1 MNLIDQYKDIEIVD
15 ALEERYLAYALTTI
29 MDRALPDVK
38 DGLKPVHRR
47 LLFAMRQLNLS
58 PNSSFKKS
66 ARIVGEVMGR
76 FHPHGD
82 QAIYDTLVR
91 LAQDFSVRWPL
102 INGQGNFGNIDGD
115 NAAAMRYTESK
126 LTTISELLLSGI
138 DEECVDFRLTYDEV
152 DKEPIVLPANF
163 PNLLANGSSGI
174 AVGMATSIPPH
185 NVEEICNASLHL
197 IKHRNMHF
205 DKLID
210 FIPGP
215 DFPTG
220 GEIFESKDS
229 ILNIYKTGKGNIRI
243 RAKWEIEKEKRGVW
257 KIVVNE
263 IPYQVNKGKLIEK
276 IAQLIIDKKI
286 PILDDIRD
294 ESDESIRLILVP
306 RNRDVDPEQLME
318 ALFSLSDLETRFSV
332 NLNAIN
338 NNIPKV
344 HNLRD
349 LLLAWIDHRR
359 DVLVRRSTFKLNQIK
374 TRMEILSGYLIV
386 YVNLDE
392 VIKIIREE
400 DEPKIKLKKKFDLNE
415 NQANSILNM
424 RLRSLRKLEEL
435 KIKEEYDSLKIEK
448 SILGKLIKSEDIQW
462 KEVSKEI
469 KEIKKDFSKKTDLG
483 KRRTKINYNAE
494 ILDIDL
500 NFSEP
505 AEPITVVLSKE
516 GWIKTLKGLDH
527 DVAEIKFK
535 DGDDLLFIHE
545 TMSDEKL
552 LIFSSNGKFYTIDAS
567 QLPSGRGYGDPL
579 KLLIDLQ
586 DDDKIISLY
595 SFSQAGELVIA
606 SKFGYGF
613 IVSFEDLIS
622 NRKAGKQILNLSSDD
637 EAISSDYLKG
647 TNIAVIGENKKM
659 LLFNQE
665 ELPRMSKGKG
675 VRLQKYKEGNL
686 KSIISFNYSEG
697 LNIVDNNGRNR
708 NFDDIE
714 NMSLIEENFR
724 NSTIEV
730 SGINM
735 IAYD

>member
-138 DEECVDFRLTYDEV
+138 DEECVDFRLTYDEI

-527 DVAEIKFK
+527 DVVEIKFK

-714 NMSLIEENFR
+714 NWLGKRGQAGKKVPKGFPRNF
-724 NSTIEV
+724 
-730 SGINM
+730 
-735 IAYD
+735 

>member
-535 DGDDLLFIHE
+535 DGDELLFIHE

-595 SFSQAGELVIA
+595 SFSQARELVIA

-714 NMSLIEENFR
+714 NWLGKRGQAGKKVPKGFPRNF
-724 NSTIEV
+724 
-730 SGINM
+730 
-735 IAYD
+735 

>member
-527 DVAEIKFK
+527 DVVEIKFK
-535 DGDDLLFIHE
+535 DGDDLLFTHE

-595 SFSQAGELVIA
+595 SSQAGELVIA

-714 NMSLIEENFR
+714 NWLGKRGQAGKKVPKGFPRNF
-724 NSTIEV
+724 
-730 SGINM
+730 
-735 IAYD
+735 

>member
-1 MNLIDQYKDIEIVD
+1 MSLIDQYKDIEIID

-47 LLFAMRQLNLS
+47 LLYAMRQLNLS

-102 INGQGNFGNIDGD
+102 IDGQGNFGNIDGD

-126 LTTISELLLSGI
+126 LTSISELLLSGI
-138 DEECVDFRLTYDEV
+138 DEDCVDFRLTYDEV

-197 IKHRNMHF
+197 IKHRNAHF
-205 DKLID
+205 DKLLD

-220 GEIFESKDS
+220 GEIFEDRNT
-229 ILNIYKTGKGNIRI
+229 LLDIYKTGKGSIRI
-243 RAKWEIEKEKRGVW
+243 RAKWKIERKKRGLW
-257 KIVVNE
+257 SIIVNE

-294 ESDESIRLILVP
+294 ESDENIRLVLVP
-306 RNRDVDPEQLME
+306 RNRDINPDQLME
-318 ALFSLSDLETRFSV
+318 ALFNLSDLETKFTV

-344 HNLRD
+344 HNLRE
-349 LLLAWIDHRR
+349 LITAWLDHKK
-359 DVLVRRSTFKLNQIK
+359 DVLVRRSEFNLNQIK
-374 TRMEILSGYLIV
+374 SRMEILSGYLIV
-386 YVNLDE
+386 YLNLDH

-400 DEPKIKLKKKFDLNE
+400 DEPKDKLIKEYNLNE

-424 RLRSLRKLEEL
+424 RLRSLKKLEEI
-435 KIKEEYDSLKIEK
+435 KIKEEFDALQNDKTSINKLLK
-448 SILGKLIKSEDIQW
+448 SDKLQW
-462 KEVSKEI
+462 SMVSQEI
-469 KEIKKDFSKKTDLG
+469 KEIKKNFSGKTPLG
-483 KRRTKINYNAE
+483 KRRTKINFDTK
-494 ILDIDL
+494 ILNFDL
-500 NFSEP
+500 NFNEP
-505 AEPITVVLSKE
+505 SEPITILLSRQ
-516 GWIKTLKGLDH
+516 GWIKTLKGHGHNIND
-527 DVAEIKFK
+527 IKFK
-535 DGDDLLFIHE
+535 DGDEFLIYIE
-545 TMSDEKL
+545 VISDGKS
-552 LIFSSNGKFYTIDAS
+552 LIFSSNGKFYTVENN

-579 KLLIDLQ
+579 SSIIDLQ
-586 DDDKIISLY
+586 DGDNIVSLHPY
-595 SFSQAGELVIA
+595 DQNFEVLIA
-606 SKFGYGF
+606 SKKGYGF
-613 IVSFEDLIS
+613 IASSKDLLS
-622 NRKAGKQILNLSSDD
+622 NRKAGKQILNLTNDD
-637 EAISSDYLKG
+637 EAVSSDIING
-647 TNIAVIGENKKM
+647 SHVAVIGENKKM
-659 LLFNQE
+659 LLFAKE
-665 ELPRMSKGKG
+665 ELPKMSKGKG

-686 KSIISFNYSEG
+686 TRAISFEFDKG
-697 LNIVDNNGRNR
+697 LNIMDKNGRKRSFSDIDIWLGKRGQAGKKVPKGFPR
-708 NFDDIE
+708 NF
-714 NMSLIEENFR
+714 
-724 NSTIEV
+724 
-730 SGINM
+730 
-735 IAYD
+735 

>member
-435 KIKEEYDSLKIEK
+435 KIKEEYDSLKIDK

-714 NMSLIEENFR
+714 NWLGKRGQAGKKVPKGFPRNF
-724 NSTIEV
+724 
-730 SGINM
+730 
-735 IAYD
+735 

>member
-359 DVLVRRSTFKLNQIK
+359 DVLLRRSTFKLNQIK

-714 NMSLIEENFR
+714 NWLGKRGQAGKKVPKGFPRNF
-724 NSTIEV
+724 
-730 SGINM
+730 
-735 IAYD
+735 

>member
-1 MNLIDQYKDIEIVD
+1 MNLIDQYKDIEIID

-47 LLFAMRQLNLS
+47 LLYAMRQLNLS

-102 INGQGNFGNIDGD
+102 IDGQGNFGNIDGD

-126 LTTISELLLSGI
+126 LTSISELLLSGI
-138 DEECVDFRLTYDEV
+138 DEDCVDFRLTYDEV

-197 IKHRNMHF
+197 IKHRNAHF
-205 DKLID
+205 DKLLD

-220 GEIFESKDS
+220 GEIFEDRNT
-229 ILNIYKTGKGNIRI
+229 LLDIYKTGKGSIRI
-243 RAKWEIEKEKRGVW
+243 RAKWKIERKKRGLW
-257 KIVVNE
+257 SIIVNE

-294 ESDESIRLILVP
+294 ESDENIRLVLVP
-306 RNRDVDPEQLME
+306 RNRDINPDQLME
-318 ALFSLSDLETRFSV
+318 ALFNLSDLETKFTV

-344 HNLRD
+344 HNLRE
-349 LLLAWIDHRR
+349 LITAWLDHKK
-359 DVLVRRSTFKLNQIK
+359 DVLVRRSEFNLNQIK
-374 TRMEILSGYLIV
+374 SRMEILSGYLIV
-386 YVNLDE
+386 YLNLDH

-400 DEPKIKLKKKFDLNE
+400 DEPKDKLIKEYNLNE

-424 RLRSLRKLEEL
+424 RLRSLKKLEEI
-435 KIKEEYDSLKIEK
+435 KIKEEFDALQNDKASINKLLK
-448 SILGKLIKSEDIQW
+448 SDKLQW
-462 KEVSKEI
+462 SMVSQEI
-469 KEIKKDFSKKTDLG
+469 KEIKKNFSGKTPLG
-483 KRRTKINYNAE
+483 KRRTKINFDTK
-494 ILDIDL
+494 ILNFDL
-500 NFSEP
+500 NFNEP
-505 AEPITVVLSKE
+505 SEPITILLSRQ
-516 GWIKTLKGLDH
+516 GWIKTLKGHGHNIND
-527 DVAEIKFK
+527 IKFK
-535 DGDDLLFIHE
+535 DGDEFLIHIE
-545 TMSDEKL
+545 VISDGKS
-552 LIFSSNGKFYTIDAS
+552 LIFSSNGKFYTVENN

-579 KLLIDLQ
+579 SSIIDLQ
-586 DDDKIISLY
+586 DGDNIVSLHPY
-595 SFSQAGELVIA
+595 DQNFEVLIA
-606 SKFGYGF
+606 SKKGYGF
-613 IVSFEDLIS
+613 IASSKDLLS
-622 NRKAGKQILNLSSDD
+622 NRKAGKQILNLTNDD
-637 EAISSDYLKG
+637 EAVGSDIING
-647 TNIAVIGENKKM
+647 SHVAVIGENKKM
-659 LLFNQE
+659 LLFAKE
-665 ELPRMSKGKG
+665 ELPKMSKGKG

-686 KSIISFNYSEG
+686 TRVISFEFEKG
-697 LNIVDNNGRNR
+697 LNIMDKNGRKRSFSDIDIWLGKRGQAGKKVPKGFPR
-708 NFDDIE
+708 NF
-714 NMSLIEENFR
+714 
-724 NSTIEV
+724 
-730 SGINM
+730 
-735 IAYD
+735 

>member
-435 KIKEEYDSLKIEK
+435 KIKEDYDSLKIEK
-448 SILGKLIKSEDIQW
+448 SILVKLIKSEDIQW

-527 DVAEIKFK
+527 DVTEIKFK

-697 LNIVDNNGRNR
+697 LNIIDNNGRNR

-714 NMSLIEENFR
+714 NWLGKRGQAGKKVPKGFPRNF
-724 NSTIEV
+724 
-730 SGINM
+730 
-735 IAYD
+735 

>member
-243 RAKWEIEKEKRGVW
+243 RAKWEIEKENRGVW

-263 IPYQVNKGKLIEK
+263 IPYKVNKGKLIEK

-483 KRRTKINYNAE
+483 KRRTKINHNAE

-714 NMSLIEENFR
+714 NWLGKRGQAGKKVPKGFPRNF
-724 NSTIEV
+724 
-730 SGINM
+730 
-735 IAYD
+735 

>member
-359 DVLVRRSTFKLNQIK
+359 DVLIRRSTFKLNQIK

-697 LNIVDNNGRNR
+697 LNIIDNNGRNR

-714 NMSLIEENFR
+714 NWLGKRGQAGKKVPKGFPRNF
-724 NSTIEV
+724 
-730 SGINM
+730 
-735 IAYD
+735 

>member
-47 LLFAMRQLNLS
+47 LLYAMRQLNLS

-126 LTTISELLLSGI
+126 LTSISELLLSGI
-138 DEECVDFRLTYDEV
+138 DEECVEFRLTYDEV
-152 DKEPIVLPANF
+152 DKEPVVLPANF

-197 IKHRNMHF
+197 IKHRNSHF

-220 GEIFESKDS
+220 GEIYESRES

-257 KIVVNE
+257 KIVVTE

-276 IAQLIIDKKI
+276 IAQLIIDKKL
-286 PILDDIRD
+286 PILDDVRD
-294 ESDESIRLILVP
+294 ESDENIRLILVP
-306 RNRDVDPEQLME
+306 RNRDVNPEQLME
-318 ALFSLSDLETRFSV
+318 ALFNLSDLETRFSI

-349 LLLAWIDHRR
+349 LLLAWLDHRR
-359 DVLVRRSTFKLNQIK
+359 DVLIKRSQFRLNQIK
-374 TRMEILSGYLIV
+374 DRMELLSGYLIV

-400 DEPKIKLKKKFDLNE
+400 DEPKNKLIKKYDLTE

-424 RLRSLRKLEEL
+424 RLRSLRKLEEI
-435 KIKEEYDSLKIEK
+435 KIKEEFDSLKVEK
-448 SILGKLIKSEDIQW
+448 SNLNKLLKSDSLQW
-462 KEVSKEI
+462 KDVSSEI
-469 KEIKKDFSKKTDLG
+469 KEIKRDFSKKTELG
-483 KRRTKINYNAE
+483 KRRTKINYDTE
-494 ILDIDL
+494 IIDVDL

-505 AEPITVVLSKE
+505 PEPITVILSQE
-516 GWIKTLKGLDH
+516 GWIKTLKGVDH
-527 DVAEIKFK
+527 NISEIKFK
-535 DGDDLLFIHE
+535 DGDELLFVQE
-545 TMSDEKL
+545 TMSDNKIML
-552 LIFSSNGKFYTIDAS
+552 FASNGKFYTLETNS
-567 QLPSGRGYGDPL
+567 LPSGRGYGDPL
-579 KLLIDLQ
+579 NLLIDLH
-586 DDDKIISLY
+586 DGDKIISLY
-595 SFSQAGELVIA
+595 SFKQKDELIIA
-606 SKFGYGF
+606 SKNGYGF
-613 IVSFEDLIS
+613 IVSFDDLIS
-622 NRKAGKQILNLSSDD
+622 NRKGGKQILNLSNDD
-637 EAISSDYLKG
+637 IAMSSAKLEG
-647 TNIAVIGENKKM
+647 THIAVIGENKKM
-659 LLFNQE
+659 VIFGKE
-665 ELPRMSKGKG
+665 ELPRMTRGKG
-675 VRLQKYKEGNL
+675 VKLQKYKEGNL
-686 KSIISFNYSEG
+686 KSVLSFSYEKG
-697 LNIVDNNGRNR
+697 LNIIDKNGRSR
-708 NFDDIE
+708 HFDDIE
-714 NMSLIEENFR
+714 NWLGKRGQAGKKVPKGFPRNF
-724 NSTIEV
+724 
-730 SGINM
+730 
-735 IAYD
+735 

>member
-47 LLFAMRQLNLS
+47 LLYAMRQLNLS
-58 PNSSFKKS
+58 PASSFKKS

-126 LTTISELLLSGI
+126 LTSISELLLSGI
-138 DEECVDFRLTYDEV
+138 DEDCVDFRLTYDEV
-152 DKEPIVLPANF
+152 DKEPTVLPANF

-210 FIPGP
+210 FIHGP

-286 PILDDIRD
+286 PILDDVRD
-294 ESDESIRLILVP
+294 ESDENIRLILVP

-359 DVLVRRSTFKLNQIK
+359 DVLVRRSTFRFNQIK
-374 TRMEILSGYLIV
+374 SRMEILSGYLIV

-392 VIKIIREE
+392 VIKIIRED
-400 DEPKIKLKKKFDLNE
+400 DEPKNKLMKQFDLNE

-435 KIKEEYDSLKIEK
+435 KIKEEFNSLKIEK

-469 KEIKKDFSKKTDLG
+469 KEIKKDFSKKTKLG
-483 KRRTKINYNAE
+483 KRRTKINYDAE
-494 ILDIDL
+494 ILNIDL

-505 AEPITVVLSKE
+505 TEPITVVLSKE
-516 GWIKTLKGLDH
+516 GWIKTLKGLNH
-527 DVAEIKFK
+527 DIAEIKFK
-535 DGDDLLFIHE
+535 DGDELLLIHE
-545 TMSDEKL
+545 TMSDDKL
-552 LIFSSNGKFYTIDAS
+552 LIFSSNGKFYTIEAN

-613 IVSFEDLIS
+613 IVSFENLIS
-622 NRKAGKQILNLSSDD
+622 NRKAGKQILNLSNDD
-637 EAISSDYLKG
+637 KAVSSDYLKG
-647 TNIAVIGENKKM
+647 TDIAVIGENKKM
-659 LLFNQE
+659 LLFKRE
-665 ELPRMSKGKG
+665 ELPKMSKGKG
-675 VRLQKYKEGNL
+675 VRLQKYKEGYL
-686 KSIISFNYSEG
+686 KSIISFNYNEG

-708 NFDDIE
+708 NFDDID
-714 NMSLIEENFR
+714 NWLGKRGQAGKKVPKGFPRNF
-724 NSTIEV
+724 
-730 SGINM
+730 
-735 IAYD
+735 

>member
-286 PILDDIRD
+286 HILDDIRD

-714 NMSLIEENFR
+714 NWLGKRGQAGKKVPKGFPRNF
-724 NSTIEV
+724 
-730 SGINM
+730 
-735 IAYD
+735 

>member
-1 MNLIDQYKDIEIVD
+1 MNLIDQYKDIEIID

-47 LLFAMRQLNLS
+47 LLYAMRQLNLS

-102 INGQGNFGNIDGD
+102 IDGQGNFGNIDGD

-126 LTTISELLLSGI
+126 LTSISELLLSGI
-138 DEECVDFRLTYDEV
+138 DENCVDFRLTYDEV

-197 IKHRNMHF
+197 IKHRNAHF
-205 DKLID
+205 DKLLD

-220 GEIFESKDS
+220 GEIFEDRNT
-229 ILNIYKTGKGNIRI
+229 LLDIYKTGKGNIRI
-243 RAKWEIEKEKRGVW
+243 RAKWKIERKKRGLW
-257 KIVVNE
+257 SIIVNE

-294 ESDESIRLILVP
+294 ESDENIRLVLVP
-306 RNRDVDPEQLME
+306 RNRDINPDQLME
-318 ALFSLSDLETRFSV
+318 ALFNLSDLETKFTV

-344 HNLRD
+344 HNLRE
-349 LLLAWIDHRR
+349 LITAWLDHKK
-359 DVLVRRSTFKLNQIK
+359 DVLVRRSEFNLNQIK
-374 TRMEILSGYLIV
+374 SRMEILSGYLIV
-386 YVNLDE
+386 YLNLDH

-400 DEPKIKLKKKFDLNE
+400 DEPKDKLIKEYNLNE

-424 RLRSLRKLEEL
+424 RLRSLKKLEEI
-435 KIKEEYDSLKIEK
+435 KIKEEFDALQNDKTSINKLLK
-448 SILGKLIKSEDIQW
+448 SDKLQW
-462 KEVSKEI
+462 SMVSQEI
-469 KEIKKDFSKKTDLG
+469 KEIKKNFSGKTPLG
-483 KRRTKINYNAE
+483 KRRTKINFDTK
-494 ILDIDL
+494 ILNFDL
-500 NFSEP
+500 NFNEP
-505 AEPITVVLSKE
+505 SEPITILLSRQ
-516 GWIKTLKGLDH
+516 GWIKTLKGHGHNIND
-527 DVAEIKFK
+527 IKFK
-535 DGDDLLFIHE
+535 DGDEFLIYIE
-545 TMSDEKL
+545 VISDGKS
-552 LIFSSNGKFYTIDAS
+552 LIFSSNGKFYTVENN

-579 KLLIDLQ
+579 SSIIDLQ
-586 DDDKIISLY
+586 DGDNIVSLHPY
-595 SFSQAGELVIA
+595 DQNFEVLIA
-606 SKFGYGF
+606 SKKGYGF
-613 IVSFEDLIS
+613 IASSKDLLS
-622 NRKAGKQILNLSSDD
+622 NRKAGKQIMNLTNDD
-637 EAISSDYLKG
+637 EAVSSDIING
-647 TNIAVIGENKKM
+647 SHVAVIGENKKM
-659 LLFNQE
+659 LLFAKE
-665 ELPRMSKGKG
+665 ELPKMSKGKG

-686 KSIISFNYSEG
+686 TRAISFEFEKG
-697 LNIVDNNGRNR
+697 LNIMDKNGRKRCFNDIDIWLGKRGQAGKKVPKGFPR
-708 NFDDIE
+708 NF
-714 NMSLIEENFR
+714 
-724 NSTIEV
+724 
-730 SGINM
+730 
-735 IAYD
+735 

>member
-686 KSIISFNYSEG
+686 KSIISFNYNEG

-708 NFDDIE
+708 NFDDID
-714 NMSLIEENFR
+714 NWLGKRGQAGKKVPKGFPRNF
-724 NSTIEV
+724 
-730 SGINM
+730 
-735 IAYD
+735 

>member
-47 LLFAMRQLNLS
+47 LLYAMRQLNLS

-126 LTTISELLLSGI
+126 LTSISELLLSGI
-138 DEECVDFRLTYDEV
+138 DEECVEFRLTYDEV
-152 DKEPIVLPANF
+152 DKEPVVLPANF

-197 IKHRNMHF
+197 IKHRNSHF

-220 GEIFESKDS
+220 GEIYESRES

-257 KIVVNE
+257 KIVVTE

-276 IAQLIIDKKI
+276 IAQLIIDKKL
-286 PILDDIRD
+286 PILDDVRD
-294 ESDESIRLILVP
+294 ESDENIRLILVP
-306 RNRDVDPEQLME
+306 RNRDVNPEQLME
-318 ALFSLSDLETRFSV
+318 ALFNLSDLETRFSI

-349 LLLAWIDHRR
+349 LLLAWLDHRR
-359 DVLVRRSTFKLNQIK
+359 DVLIKRSQFRLNQIK
-374 TRMEILSGYLIV
+374 DRMELLSGYLIV

-400 DEPKIKLKKKFDLNE
+400 DEPKNKLIKKYDLTE

-424 RLRSLRKLEEL
+424 RLRSLRKLEEI
-435 KIKEEYDSLKIEK
+435 KIKEEFDSLKVEK
-448 SILGKLIKSEDIQW
+448 SNLNKLLKSDSLQW
-462 KEVSKEI
+462 KDVSSEI
-469 KEIKKDFSKKTDLG
+469 KEIKRDFSKKTELG
-483 KRRTKINYNAE
+483 KRRTKINYDTE
-494 ILDIDL
+494 IIDVDL

-505 AEPITVVLSKE
+505 PEPITVILSQE
-516 GWIKTLKGLDH
+516 GWIKTLKGVDH
-527 DVAEIKFK
+527 NISEIKFK
-535 DGDDLLFIHE
+535 DGDELLFAQE
-545 TMSDEKL
+545 TMSDNKIML
-552 LIFSSNGKFYTIDAS
+552 FASNGKFYTLETNS
-567 QLPSGRGYGDPL
+567 LPSGRGYGDPL
-579 KLLIDLQ
+579 NLLIDLH
-586 DDDKIISLY
+586 DGDKIISLY
-595 SFSQAGELVIA
+595 SFKQKDELIIA
-606 SKFGYGF
+606 SKNGYGF
-613 IVSFEDLIS
+613 IVSFNDLIS
-622 NRKAGKQILNLSSDD
+622 NRKGGKQILNLSNDD
-637 EAISSDYLKG
+637 IAMSSAKLEG
-647 TNIAVIGENKKM
+647 THIAVIGENKKM
-659 LLFNQE
+659 VIFEKE
-665 ELPRMSKGKG
+665 ELPRMTRGKG
-675 VRLQKYKEGNL
+675 VKLQKYKEGNL
-686 KSIISFNYSEG
+686 KSVLSFSYEKG
-697 LNIVDNNGRNR
+697 LNIIDKNGRSR
-708 NFDDIE
+708 HFDDIE
-714 NMSLIEENFR
+714 NWLGKRGQAGKKVPKGFPRNF
-724 NSTIEV
+724 
-730 SGINM
+730 
-735 IAYD
+735 

>member
-374 TRMEILSGYLIV
+374 SRMEILSGYLIV

-595 SFSQAGELVIA
+595 SFSQAGELIIA

-686 KSIISFNYSEG
+686 KSIISFNYNEG

-714 NMSLIEENFR
+714 NWLGKRGQAGKKVPKGFPRNF
-724 NSTIEV
+724 
-730 SGINM
+730 
-735 IAYD
+735 

>member
-47 LLFAMRQLNLS
+47 LLYAMRQLNLS

-126 LTTISELLLSGI
+126 LTSISELLLSGI
-138 DEECVDFRLTYDEV
+138 DEECVEFRLTYDEV
-152 DKEPIVLPANF
+152 DKEPVVLPANF

-197 IKHRNMHF
+197 IKHRNSHF

-220 GEIFESKDS
+220 GEIYESRES

-257 KIVVNE
+257 KIVVTE

-276 IAQLIIDKKI
+276 IAQLIIDKKL
-286 PILDDIRD
+286 PILDDVRD
-294 ESDESIRLILVP
+294 ESDENIRLILVP
-306 RNRDVDPEQLME
+306 RNRDVNPEQLME
-318 ALFSLSDLETRFSV
+318 ALFNLSDLETRFSI

-349 LLLAWIDHRR
+349 LLLAWLDHRR
-359 DVLVRRSTFKLNQIK
+359 DVLIKRSQFRLNQIK
-374 TRMEILSGYLIV
+374 DRMELLSGYLIV

-400 DEPKIKLKKKFDLNE
+400 DEPKNKLIKKYDLTE

-424 RLRSLRKLEEL
+424 RLRSLRKLEEI
-435 KIKEEYDSLKIEK
+435 KIKEEFDSLKVEK
-448 SILGKLIKSEDIQW
+448 SNLNKLLKSDSLQW
-462 KEVSKEI
+462 KDVSSEI
-469 KEIKKDFSKKTDLG
+469 KEIKRDFSKKTELG
-483 KRRTKINYNAE
+483 KRRTKINYDTE
-494 ILDIDL
+494 IIDVDL

-505 AEPITVVLSKE
+505 PEPITVILSQE
-516 GWIKTLKGLDH
+516 GWIKTLKGVDH
-527 DVAEIKFK
+527 NISEIKFK
-535 DGDDLLFIHE
+535 DGDELLFAQE
-545 TMSDEKL
+545 TMSDNKIML
-552 LIFSSNGKFYTIDAS
+552 FASNGKFYTLETNS
-567 QLPSGRGYGDPL
+567 LPSGRGYGDPL
-579 KLLIDLQ
+579 NLLIDLH
-586 DDDKIISLY
+586 DGDKIISLY
-595 SFSQAGELVIA
+595 SFKQKDELIIA
-606 SKFGYGF
+606 SKNGYGF
-613 IVSFEDLIS
+613 IVSFDDLIS
-622 NRKAGKQILNLSSDD
+622 NRKGGKQILNLSNDD
-637 EAISSDYLKG
+637 IAMSSAKLEG
-647 TNIAVIGENKKM
+647 THIAVIGENKKM
-659 LLFNQE
+659 VIFGKE
-665 ELPRMSKGKG
+665 ELPRMTRGKG
-675 VRLQKYKEGNL
+675 VKLQKYKEGNL
-686 KSIISFNYSEG
+686 KSVLSFSYEKG
-697 LNIVDNNGRNR
+697 LNIIDKNGRSR

-714 NMSLIEENFR
+714 NWLGKRGQAGKKVPKGFPRNF
-724 NSTIEV
+724 
-730 SGINM
+730 
-735 IAYD
+735 

>member
-205 DKLID
+205 DKIID

-697 LNIVDNNGRNR
+697 LNIIDNNGRNR

-714 NMSLIEENFR
+714 NWLGKRGQAGKKVPKGFPRNF
-724 NSTIEV
+724 
-730 SGINM
+730 
-735 IAYD
+735 

>member
-47 LLFAMRQLNLS
+47 LLYAMRQLNLS
-58 PNSSFKKS
+58 PTSSFKKS

-126 LTTISELLLSGI
+126 LTSISELLLSGI
-138 DEECVDFRLTYDEV
+138 DEDCVDFRLTYDEV

-210 FIPGP
+210 LIPGP

-243 RAKWEIEKEKRGVW
+243 RAKWLIEKEKRGVW

-286 PILDDIRD
+286 PILDDVRD
-294 ESDESIRLILVP
+294 ESDENVRLILVP

-374 TRMEILSGYLIV
+374 NRMEILSGYLIV

-400 DEPKIKLKKKFDLNE
+400 DEPKNKLMKQFDLNE

-424 RLRSLRKLEEL
+424 RLRSLRKLEEI
-435 KIKEEYDSLKIEK
+435 KIKEEFDSLKIEK

-462 KEVSKEI
+462 KEISKEI
-469 KEIKKDFSKKTDLG
+469 KEIKKDFSKKTELG
-483 KRRTKINYNAE
+483 KRRTKINYDVE
-494 ILDIDL
+494 ILNIDL

-505 AEPITVVLSKE
+505 TEPITIVLSKE

-535 DGDDLLFIHE
+535 DGDELLFIHE

-552 LIFSSNGKFYTIDAS
+552 LIFSSNGKFYTIEAS

-579 KLLIDLQ
+579 KLLIDLK

-595 SFSQAGELVIA
+595 SFSHAGELVIA
-606 SKFGYGF
+606 SKYGYGF

-622 NRKAGKQILNLSSDD
+622 NRKAGKQILNLSNDD
-637 EAISSDYLKG
+637 KAISSDYLKG
-647 TNIAVIGENKKM
+647 TDIAVIGENKKM
-659 LLFNQE
+659 LLFKRE
-665 ELPRMSKGKG
+665 ELPKMSKGKG
-675 VRLQKYKEGNL
+675 VRLQKYKEGYL
-686 KSIISFNYSEG
+686 KSIISFNFNEG

-708 NFDDIE
+708 NFDDID
-714 NMSLIEENFR
+714 NWLGKRGQAGKKVPKGFPRNF
-724 NSTIEV
+724 
-730 SGINM
+730 
-735 IAYD
+735 

>member
-344 HNLRD
+344 HNLRE

-359 DVLVRRSTFKLNQIK
+359 DVLLRRSTFKLNQIK

-483 KRRTKINYNAE
+483 KRRTNINYNAE

-659 LLFNQE
+659 LVFNQE

-714 NMSLIEENFR
+714 NWLGKRGQAGKKVPKGFPRNF
-724 NSTIEV
+724 
-730 SGINM
+730 
-735 IAYD
+735 

>member
-47 LLFAMRQLNLS
+47 LLYAMRQLNLS

-126 LTTISELLLSGI
+126 LTSISELLLSGI
-138 DEECVDFRLTYDEV
+138 DEECVEFRLTYDEV
-152 DKEPIVLPANF
+152 DKEPVVLPANF

-197 IKHRNMHF
+197 IKHRNSHF

-220 GEIFESKDS
+220 GEIYESKES

-257 KIVVNE
+257 KIVVTE

-276 IAQLIIDKKI
+276 IAQLIIDKKL
-286 PILDDIRD
+286 PILDDVRD
-294 ESDESIRLILVP
+294 ESDENIRLILVP
-306 RNRDVDPEQLME
+306 RNRDVNPEQLME
-318 ALFSLSDLETRFSV
+318 ALFNLSDLETRFSI

-349 LLLAWIDHRR
+349 LLLAWLDHRR
-359 DVLVRRSTFKLNQIK
+359 DVLIKRSQFRLNQIK
-374 TRMEILSGYLIV
+374 DRMELLSGYLIV

-400 DEPKIKLKKKFDLNE
+400 DEPKNKLIKKYDLTE

-424 RLRSLRKLEEL
+424 RLRSLRKLEEI
-435 KIKEEYDSLKIEK
+435 KIKEEFDSLKVEK
-448 SILGKLIKSEDIQW
+448 SNLNKLLKSDSLQW
-462 KEVSKEI
+462 KDVSSEI
-469 KEIKKDFSKKTDLG
+469 KEIKRDFSKKTELG
-483 KRRTKINYNAE
+483 KRRTKINYDTE
-494 ILDIDL
+494 IIDVDL

-505 AEPITVVLSKE
+505 PEPITVILSQE
-516 GWIKTLKGLDH
+516 GWIKTLKGVDH
-527 DVAEIKFK
+527 NISEIKFK
-535 DGDDLLFIHE
+535 DGDELLFAQE
-545 TMSDEKL
+545 TMSDNKIML
-552 LIFSSNGKFYTIDAS
+552 FASNGKFYTLETNS
-567 QLPSGRGYGDPL
+567 LPSGRGYGDPL
-579 KLLIDLQ
+579 NLLIDLH
-586 DDDKIISLY
+586 DGDKIISLY
-595 SFSQAGELVIA
+595 SFKQKDELIIA
-606 SKFGYGF
+606 SKNGYGF
-613 IVSFEDLIS
+613 IVSFDDLIS
-622 NRKAGKQILNLSSDD
+622 NRKGGKQILNLSNDD
-637 EAISSDYLKG
+637 IAMSSAKLEG
-647 TNIAVIGENKKM
+647 THIAVIGENKKM
-659 LLFNQE
+659 VIFEKE
-665 ELPRMSKGKG
+665 ELPRMTRGKG
-675 VRLQKYKEGNL
+675 VKLQKYKEGNL
-686 KSIISFNYSEG
+686 KSVLSFSYEKG
-697 LNIVDNNGRNR
+697 LNIIDKNGRSR
-708 NFDDIE
+708 HFDDIE
-714 NMSLIEENFR
+714 NWLGKRGQAGKKVPKGFPRNF
-724 NSTIEV
+724 
-730 SGINM
+730 
-735 IAYD
+735 

>member
-435 KIKEEYDSLKIEK
+435 KIKEEYDSLKIKK
-448 SILGKLIKSEDIQW
+448 STFIL
-462 KEVSKEI
+462 
-469 KEIKKDFSKKTDLG
+469 
-483 KRRTKINYNAE
+483 
-494 ILDIDL
+494 
-500 NFSEP
+500 
-505 AEPITVVLSKE
+505 
-516 GWIKTLKGLDH
+516 
-527 DVAEIKFK
+527 K
-535 DGDDLLFIHE
+535 DG
-545 TMSDEKL
+545 
-552 LIFSSNGKFYTIDAS
+552 
-567 QLPSGRGYGDPL
+567 
-579 KLLIDLQ
+579 
-586 DDDKIISLY
+586 
-595 SFSQAGELVIA
+595 
-606 SKFGYGF
+606 
-613 IVSFEDLIS
+613 
-622 NRKAGKQILNLSSDD
+622 
-637 EAISSDYLKG
+637 
-647 TNIAVIGENKKM
+647 
-659 LLFNQE
+659 
-665 ELPRMSKGKG
+665 
-675 VRLQKYKEGNL
+675 
-686 KSIISFNYSEG
+686 
-697 LNIVDNNGRNR
+697 
-708 NFDDIE
+708 
-714 NMSLIEENFR
+714 
-724 NSTIEV
+724 
-730 SGINM
+730 
-735 IAYD
+735 

>member
-47 LLFAMRQLNLS
+47 LLYAMRQLNLS

-126 LTTISELLLSGI
+126 LTSISELLLSGI
-138 DEECVDFRLTYDEV
+138 DEECVEFRLTYDEV
-152 DKEPIVLPANF
+152 DKEPVVLPANF

-197 IKHRNMHF
+197 IKHRNSHF

-220 GEIFESKDS
+220 GEIYESRES

-257 KIVVNE
+257 KIVVTE

-276 IAQLIIDKKI
+276 IAQLIIDKKL
-286 PILDDIRD
+286 PILDDVRD
-294 ESDESIRLILVP
+294 ESDENIRLILVP
-306 RNRDVDPEQLME
+306 RNRDVNPEQLME
-318 ALFSLSDLETRFSV
+318 ALFNLSDLETRFSI

-349 LLLAWIDHRR
+349 LLLAWLDHRR
-359 DVLVRRSTFKLNQIK
+359 DVLIKRSQFRLNQIK
-374 TRMEILSGYLIV
+374 DRMELLSGYLIV

-400 DEPKIKLKKKFDLNE
+400 DEPKNKLIKKYDLTE

-424 RLRSLRKLEEL
+424 RLRSLRKLEEI
-435 KIKEEYDSLKIEK
+435 KIKEEFDSLKVEK
-448 SILGKLIKSEDIQW
+448 SNLNKLLKSDSLQW
-462 KEVSKEI
+462 KDVSSEI
-469 KEIKKDFSKKTDLG
+469 KGIKRDFSKKTELG
-483 KRRTKINYNAE
+483 KRRTKINYDTE
-494 ILDIDL
+494 IIDVDL

-505 AEPITVVLSKE
+505 PEPITVILSQE
-516 GWIKTLKGLDH
+516 GWIKTLKGVDH
-527 DVAEIKFK
+527 NISEIKFK
-535 DGDDLLFIHE
+535 DGDELLFAQE
-545 TMSDEKL
+545 TMSDNKIML
-552 LIFSSNGKFYTIDAS
+552 FASNGKFYTLETNS
-567 QLPSGRGYGDPL
+567 LPSGRGYGDPL
-579 KLLIDLQ
+579 NLLIDLH
-586 DDDKIISLY
+586 DGDKIISLY
-595 SFSQAGELVIA
+595 SFKQKDELIIA
-606 SKFGYGF
+606 SKNGYGF
-613 IVSFEDLIS
+613 IVSFNDLIS
-622 NRKAGKQILNLSSDD
+622 NRKGGKQILNLSNDD
-637 EAISSDYLKG
+637 IAMSSAKLEG
-647 TNIAVIGENKKM
+647 THIAVIGENKKM
-659 LLFNQE
+659 VIFEKE
-665 ELPRMSKGKG
+665 ELPRMTRGKG
-675 VRLQKYKEGNL
+675 VKLQKYKEGNL
-686 KSIISFNYSEG
+686 KSVLSFSYEKG
-697 LNIVDNNGRNR
+697 LNIIDKNGRSR
-708 NFDDIE
+708 HFDDIE
-714 NMSLIEENFR
+714 NWLGKRGQAGKKVPKGFPRNF
-724 NSTIEV
+724 
-730 SGINM
+730 
-735 IAYD
+735 

>member
-1 MNLIDQYKDIEIVD
+1 MNLIDQYKDIEIID

-47 LLFAMRQLNLS
+47 LLYAMRQLNLS

-102 INGQGNFGNIDGD
+102 IDGQGNFGNIDGD

-126 LTTISELLLSGI
+126 LTSISELLLSGI
-138 DEECVDFRLTYDEV
+138 DENCVDFRLTYDEV

-197 IKHRNMHF
+197 IKHRNAHF
-205 DKLID
+205 DKLLD

-220 GEIFESKDS
+220 GEIFEDRNT
-229 ILNIYKTGKGNIRI
+229 LLDIYKTGKGNIRI
-243 RAKWEIEKEKRGVW
+243 RAKWKIERKKRGLW
-257 KIVVNE
+257 SIIVNE

-294 ESDESIRLILVP
+294 ESDENIRLVLVP
-306 RNRDVDPEQLME
+306 RNRDINPDQLME
-318 ALFSLSDLETRFSV
+318 ALFNLSDLETKFTV

-344 HNLRD
+344 HNLRE
-349 LLLAWIDHRR
+349 LITAWLDHKK
-359 DVLVRRSTFKLNQIK
+359 DVLVRRSEFNLNQIK
-374 TRMEILSGYLIV
+374 SRMEILSGYLIV
-386 YVNLDE
+386 YLNLDH

-400 DEPKIKLKKKFDLNE
+400 DEPKDKLIKEYNLNE

-424 RLRSLRKLEEL
+424 RLRSLKKLEEI
-435 KIKEEYDSLKIEK
+435 KIKEEFDALQNDKTSINKLLK
-448 SILGKLIKSEDIQW
+448 SDKLQW
-462 KEVSKEI
+462 SMVSQEI
-469 KEIKKDFSKKTDLG
+469 KEIKKNFSGKTLLG
-483 KRRTKINYNAE
+483 KRRTKINFDTK
-494 ILDIDL
+494 ILNFDL
-500 NFSEP
+500 NFNEP
-505 AEPITVVLSKE
+505 SEPITILLSRQ
-516 GWIKTLKGLDH
+516 GWIKTLKGHGHNIND
-527 DVAEIKFK
+527 IKFK
-535 DGDDLLFIHE
+535 DGDEFLIYIE
-545 TMSDEKL
+545 VISDGKS
-552 LIFSSNGKFYTIDAS
+552 LIFSSNGKFYTVENN

-579 KLLIDLQ
+579 SSIIDLQ
-586 DDDKIISLY
+586 DGDNIVSLHPY
-595 SFSQAGELVIA
+595 DQNFEVLIA
-606 SKFGYGF
+606 SKKGYGF
-613 IVSFEDLIS
+613 IASSKDLLS
-622 NRKAGKQILNLSSDD
+622 NRKAGKQILNLTNDD
-637 EAISSDYLKG
+637 EAVGSDIING
-647 TNIAVIGENKKM
+647 SHVAVIGENKKM
-659 LLFNQE
+659 LLFAKE
-665 ELPRMSKGKG
+665 ELPKMSKGKG

-686 KSIISFNYSEG
+686 SRAISFEFEKG
-697 LNIVDNNGRNR
+697 LNIMDKNGRKRSFSDIDIWLGKRGQAGKKVPKGFPR
-708 NFDDIE
+708 NF
-714 NMSLIEENFR
+714 
-724 NSTIEV
+724 
-730 SGINM
+730 
-735 IAYD
+735 

>member
-47 LLFAMRQLNLS
+47 LLYAMRQLNLS
-58 PNSSFKKS
+58 PTSSFKKS

-126 LTTISELLLSGI
+126 LTSISELLLSGI
-138 DEECVDFRLTYDEV
+138 DEDCVDFRLTYDEV
-152 DKEPIVLPANF
+152 DKEPTVLPANF

-210 FIPGP
+210 LIPGP

-243 RAKWEIEKEKRGVW
+243 RAKWLIEKEKRGVW

-286 PILDDIRD
+286 PILDDVRD
-294 ESDESIRLILVP
+294 ESDENVRLILVP

-318 ALFSLSDLETRFSV
+318 VLFSLSDLETRFSV

-374 TRMEILSGYLIV
+374 NRMEILSGYLIV

-400 DEPKIKLKKKFDLNE
+400 DEPKNKLMKQFDLNE

-424 RLRSLRKLEEL
+424 RLRSLRKLEEI
-435 KIKEEYDSLKIEK
+435 KIKEEFDSLKIEK

-462 KEVSKEI
+462 KEISKEI
-469 KEIKKDFSKKTDLG
+469 KEIKKDFSKKTELG
-483 KRRTKINYNAE
+483 KRRTKINYDVE
-494 ILDIDL
+494 ILNIDL

-505 AEPITVVLSKE
+505 TEPITIVLSKE

-535 DGDDLLFIHE
+535 DGDELLFIHE

-552 LIFSSNGKFYTIDAS
+552 LIFSSNGKFYTIEAS

-579 KLLIDLQ
+579 KLLIDLK

-595 SFSQAGELVIA
+595 SFSHAGELVIA
-606 SKFGYGF
+606 SKYGYGF

-637 EAISSDYLKG
+637 KAISSDYLKG
-647 TNIAVIGENKKM
+647 TDIAVIGENKKM
-659 LLFNQE
+659 LLFKRE
-665 ELPRMSKGKG
+665 ELPTMSKGKG
-675 VRLQKYKEGNL
+675 VRLQKYKEGYL
-686 KSIISFNYSEG
+686 KSIISFNFNEG

-708 NFDDIE
+708 NFDDID
-714 NMSLIEENFR
+714 NWLGKRGQAGKKVPKGFPRNF
-724 NSTIEV
+724 
-730 SGINM
+730 
-735 IAYD
+735 

>member
-47 LLFAMRQLNLS
+47 LLYAMRQLNLS
-58 PNSSFKKS
+58 PTSSFKKS

-138 DEECVDFRLTYDEV
+138 DEDCVDFRLTYDEV
-152 DKEPIVLPANF
+152 DKEPTVLPANF

-210 FIPGP
+210 LIPGP

-257 KIVVNE
+257 KVVVNE

-286 PILDDIRD
+286 PILDDVRD
-294 ESDESIRLILVP
+294 ESDENVRLILVP

-359 DVLVRRSTFKLNQIK
+359 DVLIRRSTFKLNQIK
-374 TRMEILSGYLIV
+374 NRMELLSGYLIV

-400 DEPKIKLKKKFDLNE
+400 DEPKNKLMKQFDLNE

-424 RLRSLRKLEEL
+424 RLRSLRRLEEI
-435 KIKEEYDSLKIEK
+435 KIKEEFDLLKIEK

-483 KRRTKINYNAE
+483 KRRTKINYDVE
-494 ILDIDL
+494 ILNIDL

-505 AEPITVVLSKE
+505 TEPITIVLSKE
-516 GWIKTLKGLDH
+516 GWIKTLKGLNH
-527 DVAEIKFK
+527 DIAEIKFK
-535 DGDDLLFIHE
+535 DGDDLLFVHE

-552 LIFSSNGKFYTIDAS
+552 LIFSSNGKFYTIEAS

-595 SFSQAGELVIA
+595 SFSQGDELVIA

-613 IVSFEDLIS
+613 IVAFEDLIS
-622 NRKAGKQILNLSSDD
+622 NRKAGKQILNLSNDD
-637 EAISSDYLKG
+637 KAISSDYLKG
-647 TNIAVIGENKKM
+647 TDIAVIGENKKM
-659 LLFNQE
+659 LLFKRE
-665 ELPRMSKGKG
+665 ELPKMSKGKG
-675 VRLQKYKEGNL
+675 VRLQKYKEGYL
-686 KSIISFNYSEG
+686 KSIISFNYNEG

-708 NFDDIE
+708 NFDDID
-714 NMSLIEENFR
+714 NWLGKRGQAGKKVPKGFPRNF
-724 NSTIEV
+724 
-730 SGINM
+730 
-735 IAYD
+735 

>member
-359 DVLVRRSTFKLNQIK
+359 DVLIRRSTFKLNQIK

-714 NMSLIEENFR
+714 NWLGKRGQAGKKVPKGFPRNF
-724 NSTIEV
+724 
-730 SGINM
+730 
-735 IAYD
+735 

>member
-483 KRRTKINYNAE
+483 KRRQKINYNEE

-535 DGDDLLFIHE
+535 DGDSLLFIHE

-686 KSIISFNYSEG
+686 KSIISFNYNEG

-714 NMSLIEENFR
+714 NWLGKRGQAGKKVPKGFPRNF
-724 NSTIEV
+724 
-730 SGINM
+730 
-735 IAYD
+735 

>member
-1 MNLIDQYKDIEIVD
+1 MNLIDQYKDIEIID

-47 LLFAMRQLNLS
+47 LLYAMRQLNLS

-102 INGQGNFGNIDGD
+102 IDGQGNFGNIDGD

-126 LTTISELLLSGI
+126 LTSISELLLSGI
-138 DEECVDFRLTYDEV
+138 DEDCVDFRLTYDEV

-197 IKHRNMHF
+197 IKHRNAHF
-205 DKLID
+205 DKLLD

-220 GEIFESKDS
+220 GEIFEDRNT
-229 ILNIYKTGKGNIRI
+229 LLDIYKTGKGNIRI
-243 RAKWEIEKEKRGVW
+243 RAKWKIERKKRGLW
-257 KIVVNE
+257 SIIVNE

-294 ESDESIRLILVP
+294 ESDENIRLVLVP
-306 RNRDVDPEQLME
+306 RNRDINPDQLME
-318 ALFSLSDLETRFSV
+318 ALFNLSDLETKFTV

-344 HNLRD
+344 HNLRE
-349 LLLAWIDHRR
+349 LITAWLDHKK
-359 DVLVRRSTFKLNQIK
+359 DVLVRRSEFNLNQIK
-374 TRMEILSGYLIV
+374 SRMEILSGYLIV
-386 YVNLDE
+386 YLNLDH

-400 DEPKIKLKKKFDLNE
+400 DEPKDKLIKEYNLNE

-424 RLRSLRKLEEL
+424 RLRSLKKLEEI
-435 KIKEEYDSLKIEK
+435 KIKEEFDALQNDKASINKLLK
-448 SILGKLIKSEDIQW
+448 SDKLQW
-462 KEVSKEI
+462 SMVSQEI
-469 KEIKKDFSKKTDLG
+469 KEIKKNFSGKTPLG
-483 KRRTKINYNAE
+483 KRRTKINFDTK
-494 ILDIDL
+494 ILNFDL
-500 NFSEP
+500 NFNEP
-505 AEPITVVLSKE
+505 SEPITILLSRQ
-516 GWIKTLKGLDH
+516 GWIKTLKGHGHNIND
-527 DVAEIKFK
+527 IKFK
-535 DGDDLLFIHE
+535 DGDEFLIYIE
-545 TMSDEKL
+545 VISDGKS
-552 LIFSSNGKFYTIDAS
+552 LIFSSNGKFYTVENN

-579 KLLIDLQ
+579 SSIIDLQ
-586 DDDKIISLY
+586 DGDNIVSLHPY
-595 SFSQAGELVIA
+595 DQNFEVLIA
-606 SKFGYGF
+606 SKKGYGF
-613 IVSFEDLIS
+613 IASSKDLLS
-622 NRKAGKQILNLSSDD
+622 NRKAGKQILNLTNDD
-637 EAISSDYLKG
+637 EAVGSDIING
-647 TNIAVIGENKKM
+647 SHVAVIGENKKM
-659 LLFNQE
+659 LLFAKE
-665 ELPRMSKGKG
+665 ELPKMSKGKG

-686 KSIISFNYSEG
+686 TRVISFEFEKG
-697 LNIVDNNGRNR
+697 LNIMDKNGRKRSFSDIDIWLGKRGQAGKKVPKGFPR
-708 NFDDIE
+708 NF
-714 NMSLIEENFR
+714 
-724 NSTIEV
+724 
-730 SGINM
+730 
-735 IAYD
+735 

>member
-527 DVAEIKFK
+527 DVTEIKFK

-714 NMSLIEENFR
+714 NWLGKRGQAGKKVPKGFPRNF
-724 NSTIEV
+724 
-730 SGINM
+730 
-735 IAYD
+735 